1 MLPPAQRNQL
11 VVVGCL
17 VGLVGNAAPTL
28 AKTSFEVFLDSS
40 TPVTG
45 VKGKMSLGITN
56 ASSASGPTSGT
67 LVGFAFKEPLLN
79 NGTEAIS
86 LTRYNPLASV
96 FGLVIGGTT
105 GVIANHGANFDTA
118 LTITNLSPAPYAPFP
133 TSISE
138 GA

>member
-11 VVVGCL
+11 AVVGCL

-28 AKTSFEVFLDSS
+28 AKTSFEVFLESS
-40 TPVTG
+40 TPITG

-56 ASSASGPTSGT
+56 ASSGPGPTSGT

-96 FGLVIGGTT
+96 LSLVIGGTT
-105 GVIANHGANFDTA
+105 GVIANPGVNLDTA
-118 LTITNLSPAPYAPFP
+118 LTINNLSRAPYAPFP